1 MKKTTDSTEVFIG
14 IDVGKEQ
21 LDVGVWP
28 SKETWSTSQ
37 TPEDIDA
44 LARKIRKLK
53 PSLVVLESTGGLEI
67 SVAAALGELDVPFAI
82 VNPRQVRDFAKA
94 TGRLAKTDR
103 IDSLVLAHFAQA
115 IRPKAK
121 PIADVKTREIRALL
135 ARRRQIVEM
144 STAEKNRLH
153 SAVGKKVRTGIER
166 HLVWLSKQLKEIND
180 DLEKVIKASEAWR
193 VKDDLL
199 QSVPGVGPV
208 LTSTLIIALPELG
221 ALNRMQIA
229 ALVGVAPLNRDSGIM
244 KGTRHIWGG
253 RATVRSALYMGTLV
267 ATRHN
272 PVIKAFYLRLLA
284 DGKPKKVALTAC
296 MRKLLLI
303 LNVMIRDHTRWG
315 QIRTAPV

>member
-1 MKKTTDSTEVFIG
+1 MKKSNDQPDVFIG

-21 LDVGVWP
+21 LDVGAWP
-28 SKETWSTSQ
+28 SQETWTHLQ
-37 TPEDIDA
+37 APEDIDA
-44 LARKIRKLK
+44 LVRRIEKLK
-53 PSLVVLESTGGLEI
+53 PILVVLESTGGMEI
-67 SVAAALGELDVPFAI
+67 PVAAALCELQIPMAI

-103 IDSLVLAHFAQA
+103 IDALVLAHFAQA

-121 PIADVKTREIRALL
+121 PIADAKTREIRALL
-135 ARRRQIVEM
+135 TRRRQLVEM

-153 SAVGKKVRTGIER
+153 SAVGKKVRTNIER
-166 HLVWLSKQLKEIND
+166 HLTWLSKQLKNIND
-180 DLEKVIKASEAWR
+180 DLDQAIKASEAWR

-199 QSVPGVGPV
+199 RSVPGVGPV

-221 ALNRMQIA
+221 SLNRMEIA
-229 ALVGVAPLNRDSGIM
+229 ALVGVAPLNRDSGKM

-272 PVIKAFYLRLLA
+272 PIIKAFYLRLLA
-284 DGKPKKVALTAC
+284 KGKPKKVALTAC

>member
-1 MKKTTDSTEVFIG
+1 MKNSNDRPEVFVG
-14 IDVGKEQ
+14 IDVSKER
-21 LDVGVWP
+21 LDMGAWP
-28 SKETWSTSQ
+28 SKETWSNSQ
-37 TPEDIDA
+37 APEDIND
-44 LARKIRKLK
+44 LARKVKTLK

-67 SVAAALGELDVPFAI
+67 PVAAALSELQIPLAI

-115 IRPKAK
+115 IRPQAK
-121 PIADVKTREIRALL
+121 PIADVKTREIQALL

-153 SAVGKKVRTGIER
+153 SAVGKKVRNNIER

-180 DLEKVIKASEAWR
+180 DLDKVIKASEAWR

-229 ALVGVAPLNRDSGIM
+229 ALVGVAPLNRDSGKL

-267 ATRHN
+267 ASRHN
-272 PVIKAFYLRLLA
+272 PVIKAFYLRLL
-284 DGKPKKVALTAC
+284 DEGKPKKVALTAC